1 MKIDLVPLP
10 SMLLPEHL
18 DGRCV
23 VIFDVLRATTCVAA
37 ALAAGAAEVRVFRG
51 IDETRDAAAAFDG
64 PKLLGGERDGV
75 VIDGFDFGNSP
86 GDMTPQRVGGKTLFL
101 TTTNGTQAVAAAR
114 GAARRFVS
122 AFVNLSATFRLVGPL
137 GLDVTL
143 LCSGTNGEPAGE
155 DELAAVALRDLL
167 RGGPPPPARD
177 PVRLDLL
184 RDTHGG
190 RNVRK
195 LGQDADIDFA
205 ATVDLRNVACEV
217 LDGDVVR
224 KITLEP

>member
-1 MKIDLVPLP
+1 MKIDLVALP
-10 SMLLPEHL
+10 KFLTPDLVA
-18 DGRCV
+18 GRCV
-23 VIFDVLRATTCVAA
+23 VVFDVLRATTCIAA
-37 ALAAGAAEVRVFRG
+37 ALAAGAVEIRVFREVQ
-51 IDETRDAAAAFDG
+51 ETRDAAAGFGG

-86 GDMTPQRVGGKTLFL
+86 HDMTPQRVGGKTLFL

-114 GAARRFVS
+114 GAARRFVGS
-122 AFVNLSATFRLVGPL
+122 FVNLSATHRAVAAA

-167 RGGPPPPARD
+167 NGGEAPSTHD

-190 RNVRK
+190 RNVRA

-205 ATVDLRNVACEV
+205 ATVDLRDVIGEV
-217 LDGDVVR
+217 SAGDVVR
-224 KITLEP
+224 RGL